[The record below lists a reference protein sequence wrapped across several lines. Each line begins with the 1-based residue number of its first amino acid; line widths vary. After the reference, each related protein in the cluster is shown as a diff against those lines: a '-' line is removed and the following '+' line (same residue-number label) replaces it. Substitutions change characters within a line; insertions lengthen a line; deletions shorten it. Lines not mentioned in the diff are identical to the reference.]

1 MLGVTKQSITAA
13 ISGKTWS
20 HLEINRDIMK
30 SIPKLIQEAQ
40 VVFNE
45 FIRLRDASG
54 SHFKC
59 ISCDEIKPTE
69 YMEAGHFYS
78 TKLAPG
84 LRYNEDNCHG
94 QCHHCN
100 CFLYG
105 NLDKYAVNLVKK
117 IGPQKFSELVQ
128 QKAEY
133 TRTGHK
139 WSRTELIEIIEY
151 YKQQVHN
158 LKAA

>member
-1 MLGVTKQSITAA
+1 
-13 ISGKTWS
+13 
-20 HLEINRDIMK
+20 MK

-59 ISCDEIKPTE
+59 ISCDDIKPTE

-84 LRYNEDNCHG
+84 LRFNEYNCNG
-94 QCHHCN
+94 RCHHCN

-117 IGPQKFSELVQ
+117 IGPQKFNELVQ